1 MGWKTNILP
10 DHVLRRLPPAERKPL
25 GKAGLTTAEA
35 GAIADRRAE
44 RVLQNEMEGI
54 LRQRNLFFVR
64 SRMDKR
70 TSTRRGLPDFIII
83 LHGER
88 ALLVEAKVHRGQVSA
103 DQAKVFADYRLQT
116 GGVVHLIL
124 NLPAFIDLLNSKTT

>member
-10 DHVLRRLPPAERKPL
+10 DHVLKRIPPAERKPL
-25 GKAGLTTAEA
+25 GKAGMTSAEGNLA
-35 GAIADRRAE
+35 AERRAE
-44 RVLQNEMEGI
+44 RELQKDMENT

-70 TSTRRGLPDFIII
+70 TRTRRGLPDFIIV

-88 ALLVEAKVHRGQVSA
+88 ALLVEAKVHGGQVSE
-103 DQAKVFADYRLQT
+103 DQAKVFADYWNQT
-116 GGVVHLIL
+116 GGIVHLIL
-124 NLPAFIDLLNSKTT
+124 NLPAFIDLLDSKTK